1 MILDHIFKPSYPNL
15 KTCIVN
21 LKHDDLAF
29 RGVIYRSIGE
39 FIVVRNAEIVAD
51 KKNIGKSRIVDGEV
65 LIFKR
70 DISFVQIL

>member
-1 MILDHIFKPSYPNL
+1 MILDQFFKPSYPCL
-15 KTCIVN
+15 RKCIVN
-21 LKHDDLAF
+21 LKGDELAF
-29 RGVIYRSIGE
+29 RGVILKSSGE

-65 LIFKR
+65 LIYKR

>member
-1 MILDHIFKPSYPNL
+1 MILDHIIKPSYPNL

-21 LKHDDLAF
+21 LKYDALAF
-29 RGVIYRSIGE
+29 RGVIWRTAGE
-39 FIVVRNAEIVAD
+39 FIVVCNAEIVAD